1 MATKYLSSSSYP
13 SQQRD
18 PGQCRGAFLPVLV
31 PLPGDGNL
39 RWAARCR
46 VASFADFTQLSGAGV
61 ILFLCQSDMGRLVLV
76 TGNQGLG
83 TSELLS

>member
-1 MATKYLSSSSYP
+1 MVTKYLSSSSYP

-18 PGQCRGAFLPVLV
+18 PGQCRGTHFPGMETSGGLLGVGWPLSLTSLNFLVL
-31 PLPGDGNL
+31 
-39 RWAARCR
+39 
-46 VASFADFTQLSGAGV
+46 GV
-61 ILFLCQSDMGRLVLV
+61 ILFLCQSDMGWLVLV

>member
-1 MATKYLSSSSYP
+1 MGEGLDPASSGIPASVGVP
-13 SQQRD
+13 SFQSWY
-18 PGQCRGAFLPVLV
+18 